1 MFMAKMGHQKT
12 KTVDDVTHW
21 RNEALFIHMNVGK
34 DPLAPR
40 LNAVGNFHFFR
51 KGSKVQNLN
60 QNIVFFWTQARSVLY
75 LNQSNKQKQN

>member
-1 MFMAKMGHQKT
+1 MKIGGSRISAAKLEPLMFMAKMGHQKT

-51 KGSKVQNLN
+51 KG
-60 QNIVFFWTQARSVLY
+60 
-75 LNQSNKQKQN
+75 

>member
-12 KTVDDVTHW
+12 KTVDDVTQW

-51 KGSKVQNLN
+51 KG
-60 QNIVFFWTQARSVLY
+60 
-75 LNQSNKQKQN
+75 